1 MSIAL
6 TNDQQNAVNALTQFL
21 ADDSET
27 AFVLSGYAGTGKS
40 TLIRYVLDNIDKTL
54 KAIRLVK
61 PNTPHYQVQL
71 TATTNKAADNLA
83 QITKDNVPTIHSY
96 LGLRVETNYQTRAT
110 KLVESNKVLPDNQ
123 ILFIDEASYIDSPL
137 LALIFKKMSK
147 SKIVFIGDP
156 AQLIPVKS
164 SNAPVFFAPF
174 PKAELTQVVRQAQG
188 NPVLDLATKF
198 RETVNTGDFFSFTPD
213 GNHVR
218 HVDQD
223 TFNQLLRS
231 EFIDPKWTSQ
241 RSKIL
246 AWTNKTVNT
255 YNKAI
260 SELVSGRTNF
270 AVGDYVQCNKFFQTG
285 KTSIKTDALVL
296 ITNISAPETQHGI
309 SGHTYTLDGK
319 VSAFCPDS
327 LSEKKKLLSKAKAE
341 ENYEL
346 VNIIEEHWIDLR
358 EVYSCT
364 INKSQGSTYDRV
376 FIDLDDISK
385 CNSGEQISRL
395 LYVGV
400 SRARYQVIFTGDLV

>member
-1 MSIAL
+1 MSITL
-6 TNDQQNAVNALTQFL
+6 TNDQQNAVNAFTQFL

-40 TLIRYVLDNIDKTL
+40 TLVRYIIENLDKHI
-54 KAIRLVK
+54 KALRLIK
-61 PNTPHYQVQL
+61 PDLPNYILQL

-96 LGLRVETNYQTRAT
+96 LGLRVETDFKTRET
-110 KLVESNKVLPDNQ
+110 KLVESNKSQMPEQLV
-123 ILFIDEASYIDSPL
+123 FIDEASYIDSSL
-137 LALIFKKMSK
+137 LTLIFKKLSK
-147 SKIVFIGDP
+147 SKIIFIGDP

-198 RETVNTGDFFSFTPD
+198 RETVNTGNFFSFTPD
-213 GNHVR
+213 GNHVQ
-218 HVDQD
+218 HVDRA
-223 TFNQLLRS
+223 TFNQLLKS
-231 EFIDPKWTSQ
+231 EFTDPNWTSQ

-246 AWTNKTVNT
+246 AWTNKTVDA

-260 SELVSGRTNF
+260 SELVNGRTNF

-296 ITNISAPETQHGI
+296 ITSISEPETQYGI
-309 SGHTYTLDGK
+309 SGHVYSLDSRI
-319 VSAFCPDS
+319 SAFCPDS
-327 LSEKKKLLSKAKAE
+327 LPEKKKLLSKAKSE

-346 VNIIEEHWIDLR
+346 VNIIEERWIDLR
-358 EVYSCT
+358 EVYACT

-376 FIDLDDISK
+376 FIDLNDISK
-385 CNSGEQISRL
+385 CNSGEQIARL
-395 LYVGV
+395 LYVAV
-400 SRARYQVIFTGDLV
+400 SRARYQVIFTGDIC